1 MTVFVASRLDAEC
14 ENMILSAF
22 GSSSLPA
29 ENAAQVHSE
38 DLSDRNCMHTLSE
51 CADKGCMPRAD
62 RVTECAN
69 RATEN
74 ANYATENANSVTEF
88 ADCTSHMCGGIHIVR
103 LPRFAVLDAPVSD
116 HPDMLLFAY
125 KERILCPEAYYIQN
139 ENIFAGNAGSV
150 PTHTHIPEYGGIC
163 AYPDDIALNALRMR
177 FPDRGDVV
185 LCRADSA
192 SRELLSMFD
201 RGNIINIRQGY
212 AACSA
217 CKVTERAII
226 TADRG
231 EALAA
236 ERLGADVLLIS
247 PGGIA
252 LPGYDTGFIGGA
264 SARIGDA
271 LFFFGDPMLHPDGE
285 RIMDFV
291 QSHIGEKH
299 ALEDETPLRRIFCAH
314 GVLRDYGGAVVCG

>member
-1 MTVFVASRLDAEC
+1 MASRLDAEC

-29 ENAAQVHSE
+29 ENVS
-38 DLSDRNCMHTLSE
+38 N
-51 CADKGCMPRAD
+51 
-62 RVTECAN
+62 
-69 RATEN
+69 
-74 ANYATENANSVTEF
+74 VTEF
-88 ADCTSHMCGGIHIVR
+88 ADCTHQMCGDVHIVR
-103 LPRFAVLDAPVSD
+103 LPRFSALDTPVSD
-116 HPDMLLFAY
+116 HPDMLLFVY
-125 KERILCPEAYYIQN
+125 KERIFCPESYYRQH
-139 ENIFAGNAGSV
+139 ENIFCGNAGIV
-150 PTHTHIPEYGGIC
+150 PTHTHIPGSGGIC
-163 AYPDDIALNALRMR
+163 TYPGDVALNALRMR

-185 LCRADSA
+185 LCRAESSA
-192 SRELLSMFD
+192 DELLSMLD

-271 LFFFGDPMLHPDGE
+271 LFFFGDPRLHPDGK

-299 ALEDETPLRRIFCAH
+299 ALEDEIPLRRVFCAR
-314 GVLRDYGGAVVCG
+314 GVLRDHGGAVVL

>member
-38 DLSDRNCMHTLSE
+38 DWSDRNCKHTLSE
-51 CADKGCMPRAD
+51 CADMDCMPRAD
-62 RVTECAN
+62 RAAECANCVTENACRVTENVSSVTECA
-69 RATEN
+69 
-74 ANYATENANSVTEF
+74 
-88 ADCTSHMCGGIHIVR
+88 DGMHKMCGGIHIVR

-125 KERILCPEAYYIQN
+125 NERILCPEAYYMQN
-139 ENIFAGNAGSV
+139 KHIFAGNAGAV
-150 PTHTHIPEYGGIC
+150 PTHTHIPEHGGIC
-163 AYPDDIALNALRMR
+163 AYPDDVALNALRMR

-212 AACSA
+212 A
-217 CKVTERAII
+217 
-226 TADRG
+226 G
-231 EALAA
+231 M
-236 ERLGADVLLIS
+236 LG
-247 PGGIA
+247 
-252 LPGYDTGFIGGA
+252 
-264 SARIGDA
+264 
-271 LFFFGDPMLHPDGE
+271 M
-285 RIMDFV
+285 
-291 QSHIGEKH
+291 
-299 ALEDETPLRRIFCAH
+299 
-314 GVLRDYGGAVVCG
+314 

>member
-29 ENAAQVHSE
+29 ENVS
-38 DLSDRNCMHTLSE
+38 N
-51 CADKGCMPRAD
+51 
-62 RVTECAN
+62 
-69 RATEN
+69 
-74 ANYATENANSVTEF
+74 VTEF
-88 ADCTSHMCGGIHIVR
+88 ADCTHQMCGDVHIVR
-103 LPRFAVLDAPVSD
+103 LPRFAALDAPVSD
-116 HPDMLLFAY
+116 HPDMLLFVY
-125 KERILCPEAYYIQN
+125 KGRILCPEAYYMQN
-139 ENIFAGNAGSV
+139 KHILAGNAGAV
-150 PTHTHIPEYGGIC
+150 QTHTHIHEYGGIC
-163 AYPDDIALNALRMR
+163 AYPGDVALNALRMR

-185 LCRADSA
+185 LCRAESTA
-192 SRELLSMFD
+192 RELLSMFD
-201 RGNIINIRQGY
+201 RCNIINIRQGY
-212 AACSA
+212 SACSA

-226 TADRG
+226 TADKG

-271 LFFFGDPMLHPDGE
+271 LFFFGDPMLHHDGE

-291 QSHIGEKH
+291 HSHIGEKN
-299 ALEDETPLRRIFCAH
+299 ALEDEIPLRRVFCAH
-314 GVLRDYGGAVVCG
+314 GVLRDHGGAVVCG